1 MPETAAKYR
10 VEWSPAEGSVIVTRY
25 AHVAW
30 QTLQITASVIAESSG
45 GDSGGG
51 SSSQPQ
57 EPPPSVTGYAVEID
71 PEKPAGLILEADGS
85 GVRVAAPDALPTAFP
100 VVDLEY
106 QINRQEFHCRSFA
119 DLPPEADEVIA
130 FIPDPSGQRDWTITA
145 TATLSDGT
153 RHSAAFVMRL
163 LQNFDTGR
171 DQLMEAVNARRSS
184 NW

>member
-10 VEWSPAEGSVIVTRY
+10 VEWSPSEGATIVTQY

-30 QTLQITASVIAESSG
+30 NTLQITAAVIEESSG
-45 GDSGGG
+45 GEADGDSA
-51 SSSQPQ
+51 SQPQ
-57 EPPPSVTGYAVEID
+57 EPPPEITGYAVEIA
-71 PEKPAGLILEADGS
+71 PEKPSGLILEADGA
-85 GVRVAAPDALPTAFP
+85 GIRVGAPEALPTAFP

-106 QINRQEFHCRSFA
+106 QVDRQEFHCRSFA

-130 FIPDPSGQRDWTITA
+130 FIPDPSGQRDWTIAA

-171 DQLMEAVNARRSS
+171 DQLVEAVNARRSS
-184 NW
+184 NR

>member
-1 MPETAAKYR
+1 MPESAAKYR
-10 VEWSPAEGSVIVTRY
+10 VEWSPAEGSTIVTQY

-45 GDSGGG
+45 GEAGGDSG
-51 SSSQPQ
+51 SQPQ
-57 EPPPSVTGYAVEID
+57 EPPPTVTGYAVEIA
-71 PEKPAGLILEADGS
+71 PEKPSGLILEADGA
-85 GVRVAAPDALPTAFP
+85 GVCVGAPDALPTAFP

-130 FIPDPSGQRDWTITA
+130 FIPDPSGQRDWTIAA

-171 DQLMEAVNARRSS
+171 DQLVEAVNARRSS